1 MSFTEREYEKL
12 CLKLGSLPPGSNQGV
27 GGQINTMLFFLKEH
41 GISIDD
47 PGAQGHSL
55 MVLAVRNGLINH
67 IPCLLECGAQLAQRD
82 HVGNTVLHHA
92 VYGAFADDIRDP
104 LDPAMMQLL
113 IDKGQSVSSRN
124 NKGETPVFAIWQT
137 LNNPDMPPKLPAM
150 YLRFMTRRIQA
161 VLEYL
166 SPRAPNLFEKNTTG
180 QSFLDAAPF
189 HAYDH
194 NPEARQHLDAV
205 LLPYKDAQE
214 AQNIAQA
221 VAHCGAVNKK
231 SKI

>member
-1 MSFTEREYEKL
+1 MSFNEREYEKL
-12 CLKLGSLPPGSNQGV
+12 CLTLGSLPTDSQQGL
-27 GGQINTMLFFLKEH
+27 GGQINTVLFFLKEH

-55 MVLAVRNGLINH
+55 MVLAIRYGLINH
-67 IPCLLECGAQLAQRD
+67 IPCMLECGAQLSQRD
-82 HVGNTVLHHA
+82 HLGNTVLHHA

-104 LDPAMMQLL
+104 LDPSMMQLL
-113 IDKGQSVSSRN
+113 IDKGQSLSSRN
-124 NKGETPVFAIWQT
+124 NQGETPVFAIWQT
-137 LNNPDMPPKLPAM
+137 LNNPNMAPKLPAM
-150 YLRFMTRRIQA
+150 YLRFMTRRTQE

-166 SPRAPNLFEKNTTG
+166 FSRAPNLFEKNTTG
-180 QSFLDAAPF
+180 QSFLDVTPIS
-189 HAYDH
+189 AYAH
-194 NPEARQHLDAV
+194 NPEARQYLDEV

-221 VAHCGAVNKK
+221 VAHFGAGNKK